1 MSWRCLACRRS
12 TYRPNVALSPPPQ
25 LVFRLPANAGL
36 ILSPPTLIIVP
47 VRVGISRKQPRGGHE
62 SGYAHSY
69 PPWRGGGPSIAM
81 ASTRMLIKKEVGS
94 IHRGIKLCILQMFV
108 VSEVEHRGVSKVW
121 RIELEDLLEDHWKF

>member
-1 MSWRCLACRRS
+1 
-12 TYRPNVALSPPPQ
+12 
-25 LVFRLPANAGL
+25 
-36 ILSPPTLIIVP
+36 
-47 VRVGISRKQPRGGHE
+47 
-62 SGYAHSY
+62 
-69 PPWRGGGPSIAM
+69 M